1 MTQTQPIAPTFTS
14 LREKIA
20 HEKAE
25 RLADYARF
33 EAMLRTAYAVAQEAG
48 ERHQPSVMQVLENGR
63 VIDTVLDGPCGFAWV
78 TIRPGTS
85 RFARWAVA
93 NGHARKSYG
102 GGVQLWVSAFNQSY
116 ERKMAAA
123 EALADCL
130 RMAGI
135 KAYASGRLD

>member
-1 MTQTQPIAPTFTS
+1 MTQPIAPAFTS

-20 HEKAE
+20 YEKAE

-33 EAMLRTAYAVAQEAG
+33 ESMLRTAYAVAREAG
-48 ERHQPSVMQVLENGR
+48 EQVQPPAMQVLDGGR
-63 VIDTVLDGPCGFAWV
+63 VVDTVLDGPCGFAWV
-78 TIRPGTS
+78 VIRPGTS

-102 GGVQLWVSAFNQSY
+102 GGVQLWMGGFNQSY
-116 ERKMAAA
+116 TRKLAAA

-130 RMAGI
+130 RTAGI
-135 KAYASGRLD
+135 QAYASGRLD